1 MAIRTYRVRGFS
13 FGNELYHYGIL
24 GQKWGVR
31 RFQNPDG
38 TLTSAGKERYK
49 DGSES
54 SKKSDLKSVL
64 AKEKE
69 YRSERHSANKEAT
82 KKYYSDIKSG
92 KPEYLAKEDYKKL
105 RKKIDNDLKE
115 KYPDQAK
122 RREIAKNIAKGVGIA
137 AVVGASAYLVADS
150 ASYINAITVQGD
162 VIDKFNSGKDRAAS
176 IIASAMD
183 KDISVLSDS
192 DEVVT
197 ANTVLQR
204 VIRNYGDT
212 DKALGMEKAKDFIY
226 ATFDK
231 NDNYIYQTL
240 FNARGEGKKLIT
252 ERTVVNDL
260 VMPSARKRASAFM
273 ELLQDKEFQE
283 ALAYDTFPS
292 KRFSSKY
299 EWFVKN
305 HSPGELYE
313 YFNRQAGQAGSKS
326 APIYFKKIADMGYN
340 AIRDDNDS
348 GYLAKQPIILLNA
361 SKDTVQSGHKTAN
374 SLSGM
379 MARFKMSNVPKYK
392 RESIFA

>member
-1 MAIRTYRVRGFS
+1 
-13 FGNELYHYGIL
+13 
-24 GQKWGVR
+24 
-31 RFQNPDG
+31 
-38 TLTSAGKERYK
+38 
-49 DGSES
+49 
-54 SKKSDLKSVL
+54 
-64 AKEKE
+64 
-69 YRSERHSANKEAT
+69 
-82 KKYYSDIKSG
+82 
-92 KPEYLAKEDYKKL
+92 
-105 RKKIDNDLKE
+105 
-115 KYPDQAK
+115 
-122 RREIAKNIAKGVGIA
+122 
-137 AVVGASAYLVADS
+137 
-150 ASYINAITVQGD
+150 
-162 VIDKFNSGKDRAAS
+162 
-176 IIASAMD
+176 MD

-192 DEVVT
+192 DEAVT

-204 VIRNYGDT
+204 VIRNHGDT
-212 DKALGMEKAKDFIY
+212 GKALSMEKAKDFIY

-273 ELLQDKEFQE
+273 ELLKND
-283 ALAYDTFPS
+283 D
-292 KRFSSKY
+292 
-299 EWFVKN
+299 FVKALSDDTRN
-305 HSPGELYE
+305 GVWIPYSRLRQMPPGKLFD
-313 YFNRQAGQAGSKS
+313 YFNRYAGNSESKS

-361 SKDTVQSGHKTAN
+361 SKDTVQSGHKTAT

>member
-1 MAIRTYRVRGFS
+1 MVTRTYRVRGFS

-54 SKKSDLKSVL
+54 SKKLDLKSVL

-69 YRSERHSANKEAT
+69 YRSEKHSSNKEAV
-82 KKYYSDIKSG
+82 KKYYSDIKGG

-115 KYPDQAK
+115 KYPDQAR

-137 AVVGASAYLVADS
+137 AVVGVSAYLVADS
-150 ASYINAITVQGD
+150 ASYVKAIGVQAD
-162 VIDKFNSGKDRAAS
+162 VVDKFRSGKDRAAS

-183 KDISVLSDS
+183 KDISILSDS

-204 VIRNYGDT
+204 VIRDYGDT
-212 DKALGMEKAKDFIY
+212 NKALGMEKAKDFIY

-273 ELLQDKEFQE
+273 ELLKND
-283 ALAYDTFPS
+283 D
-292 KRFSSKY
+292 
-299 EWFVKN
+299 FVKALSDDTRKGTWIPYSRLR
-305 HSPGELYE
+305 HMPPGKLFD
-313 YFNRQAGQAGSKS
+313 YFNRYAGNSESKS

-348 GYLAKQPIILLNA
+348 GYLGKQPIILLNA

-379 MARFKMSNVPKYK
+379 MARLKMSNVPKYK
-392 RESIFA
+392 HETIFA